1 MEQFSEACS
10 EMDFIL
16 NNMNENFLSK
26 IPYKLK
32 DFFKNN
38 KSKTYKVKI
47 DLSKNLYEQN
57 LLEETEIFL
66 QIIYKLFIANK
77 TEKEKY
83 IAESRKLF
91 VEKNAAK
98 WLSKNKK
105 DGSEN
110 NG

>member
-1 MEQFSEACS
+1 MEHFSEACS

-16 NNMNENFLSK
+16 NNMDEEFLNK
-26 IPYKLK
+26 VPNKLK

-38 KSKTYKVKI
+38 KAKNYKVKI
-47 DLSKNLYEQN
+47 DLSKNLYEQK

-66 QIIYKLFIANK
+66 QIIYKLFIASK
-77 TEKEKY
+77 MEKEQY

-91 VEKNAAK
+91 VEKSATQ
-98 WLSKNKK
+98 WLKNKK
-105 DGSEN
+105 IGSEN